1 MKHILEI
8 IKKHKVEAILF
19 LICMAFLSFGAP
31 LIINI
36 LFKHP
41 SSSYLTAAE
50 WDAGAALE
58 YFGTVLTFWGTSALS
73 IIALWQN
80 KVIDESNSKHS
91 QLIEKMLI
99 EKNMPLLYI
108 VDISYFESFG
118 GIIFSILNVSDN
130 IANNITISNVRII
143 DSNNNIELWKKT
155 EKICIHHLIG
165 TMKETVRVANP
176 EINGE
181 DISII
186 MDISYQDKFGV
197 SHYCEIN
204 GYLSKENTRPTLK
217 ICEKRIHRK
226 EVVYECT

>member
-1 MKHILEI
+1 MKHILKI
-8 IKKHKVEAILF
+8 IKKHKFEAILF
-19 LICMAFLSFGAP
+19 FICIALLSFGVP
-31 LIINI
+31 LVINI
-36 LFKHP
+36 LFKYP
-41 SSSYLTAAE
+41 SFLSLTVAE

-108 VDISYFESFG
+108 VDVSYFDSFR
-118 GIIFSILNVSDN
+118 GIKFFILNASDN

-143 DSNNNIELWKKT
+143 DSNNNIELWKKMG
-155 EKICIHHLIG
+155 KICIQHLIG
-165 TMKETVRVANP
+165 TMKEAVLLANP
-176 EINGE
+176 QINQE
-181 DISII
+181 RISVF
-186 MDISYQDKFGV
+186 MDVSFQDKFGN

-204 GYLSKENTRPTLK
+204 GYLDKENTHPIFK
-217 ICEKRIHRK
+217 MFEKK
-226 EVVYECT
+226 DT